1 MIRAVLFDL
10 DDTLLRLSTDAFS
23 RKYIAALGGALMTA
37 HPTIRPEAFQGAVR
51 SSIKTTA
58 ANTDPT
64 RTNGEN
70 MNAAFASALAL
81 SEAEI
86 ASAFHGFYE
95 SQYAGLRAEADPMPG
110 ARELVATLADE
121 GYTVVV
127 ATNPVFPRGPVME
140 RLRWAGF
147 DTEALP
153 FAWVTTMDNM
163 HFIKPTPHYYEEILA
178 RVGVEAEDALLVGD
192 DLNNDILPGTAAGL
206 ATYWINED
214 MPPEGYHPNAHGS
227 MTALAD
233 RVRNGWLRE
242 LAPRPRTTAQVA
254 PRMLGNLAA
263 LDGLARELQP
273 AMWMLRPFPEEWT
286 ALELVQHLLE
296 WETRVQRAQILR
308 ALQEDNPFLPPAPTP
323 PGPNTRDLSARLGPQ
338 VLAEFFAARRETL
351 ALLATLT
358 PEQWARPARHALF
371 GPVTVME
378 LAHFTARHDRLH
390 INQFCELVGACRER
404 AVR

>member
-23 RKYIAALGGALMTA
+23 RKYIAALGGALMAA
-37 HPTIRPEAFQGAVR
+37 HPTITPEAFQGAVR
-51 SSIKTTA
+51 GSIKLTA

-86 ASAFHGFYE
+86 ASAFHSFYG

-110 ARELVATLADE
+110 ARELVATLTGE

-192 DLNNDILPGTAAGL
+192 DLNNDILPGVAAGL
-206 ATYWINED
+206 ATYWINQE
-214 MPPEGYHPNAHGS
+214 MPAPPDGYHPDAHGS
-227 MTALAD
+227 MNALAD

-242 LAPRPRTTAQVA
+242 LAPRSRTTAQVA

-273 AMWMLRPFPEEWT
+273 AMWTLRPFPEEWT

-308 ALQEDNPFLPPAPTP
+308 TLDEDNPFLPPTPPP
-323 PGPNTRDLSARLGPQ
+323 PGPNTRDLSARVGSQ

-351 ALLATLT
+351 ALLANLM

-371 GPVTVME
+371 GPVTVLE

-390 INQFCELVGACRER
+390 INQLCELVGACRS
-404 AVR
+404 V